1 MDGNFR
7 AEDLALALKIP
18 NNHPVC
24 KTQGSL
30 DRNRPDSQPV
40 HIQDFQLDFSFA
52 LNYLTSSTICYVLE
66 QNDKS
71 IRLNL
76 IRTRIENR
84 FVLGANQNLP
94 SQVPEKCHNQ
104 PRSRRF

>member
-18 NNHPVC
+18 NNHPVN
-24 KTQGSL
+24 KPGIS
-30 DRNRPDSQPV
+30 RSQSKEM
-40 HIQDFQLDFSFA
+40 HEQRFKFEFSFA

-66 QNDKS
+66 PNDKS
-71 IRLNL
+71 IRLNS

-104 PRSRRF
+104 PHSRRF